1 MFLYQGQYYTLQQL
15 INLING
21 VFMTDLK
28 ASKECGKQA
37 QFALDK
43 AVKLMLVGEYDE
55 AEKLT
60 DLYHALINQ
69 SKSLLTNKG

>member
-1 MFLYQGQYYTLQQL
+1 
-15 INLING
+15 
-21 VFMTDLK
+21 MTDLK

-69 SKSLLTNKG
+69 SKSLLTNKR